1 MTLQKAVLAEK
12 QRRAA
17 QGEVQ
22 YITESQLQ
30 TLVEQDPGSDIRDY
44 EDLQTG
50 TVTSSLLLA
59 AGTILLGEKC
69 IFFCPRLSITS
80 HQLLDRDWGS
90 AALPRHQSRPVYP
103 LLPVSRLAV

>member
-17 QGEVQ
+17 QEEVQ

-30 TLVEQDPGSDIRDY
+30 TLVEQDPGSDIRGY

-50 TVTSSLLLA
+50 TVPSSLALA
-59 AGTILLGEKC
+59 AGTALLAPAAT
-69 IFFCPRLSITS
+69 CPS
-80 HQLLDRDWGS
+80 
-90 AALPRHQSRPVYP
+90 
-103 LLPVSRLAV
+103 